1 MALGEKALKRRVYNL
16 FFKLL
21 LSKAR
26 RMSHACEFFMNS
38 GLQPGFFVAL
48 RSDAGVIGRQYG
60 ISLELSPAA
69 FAFDTFDEALYAA
82 RPASR

>member
-1 MALGEKALKRRVYNL
+1 MVLGEKALKGRVHNP
-16 FFKLL
+16 FQ
-21 LSKAR
+21 
-26 RMSHACEFFMNS
+26 NS
-38 GLQPGFFVAL
+38 CYQKPGVCRTHESFSWTVGYSLAFFVAL
-48 RSDAGVIGRQYG
+48 RSDAGMIGRQYG